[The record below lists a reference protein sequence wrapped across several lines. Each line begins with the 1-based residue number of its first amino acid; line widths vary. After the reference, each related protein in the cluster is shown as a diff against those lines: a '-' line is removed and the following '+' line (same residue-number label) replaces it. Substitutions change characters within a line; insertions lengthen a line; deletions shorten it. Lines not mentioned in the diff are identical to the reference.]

1 MKKFFIGILLISSI
15 AFIGCNEGENID
27 NKSNESTPVE
37 QQANDENEKTLN
49 LEEIKTP
56 DDVNNAY
63 KANLDKIKNGE
74 KLITLNMKEITK
86 DVVLDYANKAGE
98 IANQAESSSDKIDT
112 VEKLVSLHDLKNNT
126 SQDVMEEV
134 LGYII
139 SEYESNQFNDESKLY
154 QNLYITRYLDKRLDN
169 HKNLSKADSM
179 VSDMNQIIKDR
190 IREDKSRIE
199 ANIEQVNKNIN
210 SVKHQIE

>member
-1 MKKFFIGILLISSI
+1 MKRIFIGILLISSL
-15 AFIGCNEGENID
+15 AFIGCNQGENID

-37 QQANDENEKTLN
+37 QQSNEENEKTLN

-63 KANLDKIKNGE
+63 KANLDKITNGE
-74 KLITLNMKEITK
+74 ELITLNMKEITK
-86 DVVLDYANKAGE
+86 DVILDYANKASE
-98 IANQAESSSDKIDT
+98 IANQAKSSSDKIDT
-112 VEKLVSLHDLKNNT
+112 VEKLVSLNDLKNNT

-190 IREDKSRIE
+190 IRDDNSRIE

>member
-1 MKKFFIGILLISSI
+1 MKRIFIGVLLVSSL
-15 AFIGCNEGENID
+15 AFIGCNKGESLD

-37 QQANDENEKTLN
+37 QKSNEENEKNLN

-63 KANLDKIKNGE
+63 KANLDKITNGDE
-74 KLITLNMKEITK
+74 LIKLNMNEITK
-86 DVVLDYANKAGE
+86 DTVLDYANKAVE
-98 IANQAESSSDKIDT
+98 IANQAESTTDKIDT
-112 VEKLVSLHDLKNNT
+112 VEKLVSLNDLKNNT

-139 SEYESNQFNDESKLY
+139 NEYESNQFNDELKLY

-190 IREDKSRIE
+190 IREDNSRIE
-199 ANIEQVNKNIN
+199 ENIEQVNKNIN

>member
-1 MKKFFIGILLISSI
+1 MKRIFIGILLISSL

-37 QQANDENEKTLN
+37 QQANDEK
-49 LEEIKTP
+49 EIKTP

-63 KANLDKIKNGE
+63 KVNLDKITNGE

-139 SEYESNQFNDESKLY
+139 GEYESNQFNDESKLY

-190 IREDKSRIE
+190 IREDNSRIE

-210 SVKHQIE
+210 FVKHQIE